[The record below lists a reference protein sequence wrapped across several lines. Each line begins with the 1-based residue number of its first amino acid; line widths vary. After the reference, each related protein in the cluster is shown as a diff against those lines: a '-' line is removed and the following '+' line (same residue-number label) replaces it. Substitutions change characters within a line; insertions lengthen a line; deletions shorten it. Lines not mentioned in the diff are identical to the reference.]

1 MYIPLSLSR
10 KKIPLKKLI
19 AEYESQS
26 RYNNRII
33 KAKKNESGKMVAI
46 SCKFV
51 RDCQS

>member
-26 RYNNRII
+26 RYNNRI
-33 KAKKNESGKMVAI
+33 KAKRNESGKMVAI

-51 RDCQS
+51 RNCQS